1 MGRIIINNRSDMS
14 DIEALE
20 NVKKVMNAGR
30 ISNDDKQYC
39 YLTAFNKNGDEYHI
53 VTDLR
58 KASDSFIIYKV
69 PTQ

>member
-1 MGRIIINNRSDMS
+1 
-14 DIEALE
+14 LE
-20 NVKKVMNAGR
+20 NVKRVMSAGR

-58 KASDSFIIYKV
+58 KKSDSFIIYKV
-69 PTQ
+69 PKSSPSKS